1 MSILR
6 WNMPGFPKYLIELK
20 EFTEQ
25 NRCARILIVMD
36 VVSLPKEVQDY
47 IRSLEE
53 KKQSTEAAIHDWET
67 RYTQLEEQYKLL
79 LLQKFGR
86 KSEKER
92 QEEYQPLLFGSEE
105 SSTPEHEA
113 SDTSITVQSHPRRK
127 PGRKPIDDSLPRE
140 EVLIDIPEEEKQ
152 CACGHELVRIG
163 EETSERLQVIPP
175 KMWVERIVRPKYA
188 CKNCEG
194 SGDEEKPAVRVAAPP
209 VSILPKSIVTPGL
222 LSFIIVN
229 KFVDHLP
236 YYRQEKR
243 FERIGIHISRQN
255 MSNWQQAAYEKIE
268 PLIETLKNHIR
279 CGPVINMDET
289 PVQVMGEPERSDT
302 TKSYM
307 WLARGGPPE
316 KPALLY
322 SYRET
327 RGARHIK
334 ELLDGFSG
342 YLQTDGYDAYRTV
355 LAGNEQIVHVGC
367 MAHVRRKFH
376 EAAKAS
382 KKAASA
388 QEGLNQIKKLYAIE
402 AHLRNSGLPEEQFV
416 AERRVQ
422 AEPVLEKFRSWLEKR
437 GQQVPPS
444 LLLGKAIQY
453 TMNEWEK
460 LVHYL
465 DSPYLTPDNNSA
477 EQAIRPFVLG
487 RKNWLFSG
495 SPKGAES
502 SCAMYSLIET
512 AKQNSV
518 NQNDYLRRIFEEAPL
533 MHASDNWEQLLPW
546 NISL

>member
-1 MSILR
+1 
-6 WNMPGFPKYLIELK
+6 
-20 EFTEQ
+20 
-25 NRCARILIVMD
+25 MD
-36 VVSLPKEVQDY
+36 VAALPKEVQDY
-47 IRSLEE
+47 IHSLETAN
-53 KKQSTEAAIHDWET
+53 SSWEH
-67 RYTQLEEQYKLL
+67 RYGALEEQYKLL

-86 KSEKER
+86 KSEKE
-92 QEEYQPLLFGSEE
+92 QQDEYQPLLFGLEENGTSEND
-105 SSTPEHEA
+105 A
-113 SDTSITVQSHPRRK
+113 SETSVPVQSHPRK
-127 PGRKPIDDSLPRE
+127 KSGRKPIDESLPRDE
-140 EVLIDIPEEEKQ
+140 IIIDIPEEEKQ
-152 CACGHELVRIG
+152 CACGHALVRIG

-175 KMWVERIVRPKYA
+175 KMWVERIIRPKYA

-209 VSILPKSIVTPGL
+209 ASIIPKSIVTPGL

-255 MSNWQQAAYEKIE
+255 MSNWQQMTYEKIE
-268 PLIETLKNHIR
+268 PLIETLKMHIR
-279 CGPVINMDET
+279 SGPVINMDET
-289 PVQVMGEPERSDT
+289 PVQVHGEPERPDT
-302 TKSYM
+302 AKSYM

-316 KPALLY
+316 NPGLLY

-327 RGARHIK
+327 RGSRHIK

-342 YLQTDGYDAYRTV
+342 FLQTDGYDAYRTALV
-355 LAGNEQIVHVGC
+355 GNEQIVHVGC

-388 QEGLNQIKKLYAIE
+388 QEALNAIRKLYGIE
-402 AHLRNSGLPEEQFV
+402 ERLRSMELPEDQFV
-416 AERRVQ
+416 DQRKSQ
-422 AEPVLEKFRSWLEKR
+422 AEPVLQKFRTWLEKR
-437 GQQVPPS
+437 SQQVPPS

-453 TMNEWEK
+453 TLNEWEK

-512 AKQNSV
+512 AKQNNV
-518 NQNDYLRRIFEEAPL
+518 NPNDYLRRVFEEAPL
-533 MHASDNWEQLLPW
+533 MNESDNWEKLLPW

>member
-1 MSILR
+1 
-6 WNMPGFPKYLIELK
+6 
-20 EFTEQ
+20 
-25 NRCARILIVMD
+25 MD
-36 VVSLPKEVQDY
+36 VASLPKEVQDY
-47 IRSLEE
+47 IHSLEE
-53 KKQSTEAAIHDWET
+53 KTQSNEASIHDWET

-86 KSEKER
+86 KSEKES
-92 QEEYQPLLFGSEE
+92 QEEHQPLLFGNEE
-105 SSTPEHEA
+105 SSAAENDA
-113 SDTSITVQSHPRRK
+113 SETSLIVQSHPRRK

-140 EVLIDIPEEEKQ
+140 EVLIDLPKEEKQ
-152 CACGHELVRIG
+152 CACGHSLVRIG

-175 KMWVERIVRPKYA
+175 KMWVERIIRPKYA

-194 SGDEEKPAVRVAAPP
+194 SGDEEKPAVRVAELPA
-209 VSILPKSIVTPGL
+209 SIIPKSIVTPGL

-255 MSNWQQAAYEKIE
+255 MSNWQQTTYAKIE
-268 PLIETLKNHIR
+268 PLIETLKRHIQS
-279 CGPVINMDET
+279 GPVINMDET
-289 PVQVMGEPERSDT
+289 PVQVHGEPERPDT
-302 TKSYM
+302 AKSYM

-316 KPALLY
+316 TPGLLY

-327 RGARHIK
+327 RGSRHIK

-342 YLQTDGYDAYRTV
+342 FLQTDGYDAYRTA

-388 QEGLNQIKKLYAIE
+388 QEALNTIRKLYAIE
-402 AHLRNSGLPEEQFV
+402 EHLRNSGLPEEQFI

-437 GQQVPPS
+437 SQQVPPS

-453 TMNEWEK
+453 TLNEWEK

-502 SCAMYSLIET
+502 SCAMYSLIES

-518 NQNDYLRRIFEEAPL
+518 NPNDYLRRVFEEAPL
-533 MHASDNWEQLLPW
+533 MHACDNWEQLLPW

>member
-1 MSILR
+1 
-6 WNMPGFPKYLIELK
+6 
-20 EFTEQ
+20 
-25 NRCARILIVMD
+25 MD
-36 VVSLPKEVQDY
+36 VASLPKEVQDY
-47 IRSLEE
+47 IHELNTS
-53 KKQSTEAAIHDWET
+53 WEH
-67 RYTQLEEQYKLL
+67 RYGALEEQYKLL

-86 KSEKER
+86 KSEKESR
-92 QEEYQPLLFGSEE
+92 EEHQPLLFENEGNDTSESEGSEA
-105 SSTPEHEA
+105 ST
-113 SDTSITVQSHPRRK
+113 IVQSHPRK
-127 PGRKPIDDSLPRE
+127 KSGRKPIDESLPRE
-140 EVLIDIPEEEKQ
+140 EILVDISDEEKQ

-175 KMWVERIVRPKYA
+175 KMWVERIIRPKYA

-194 SGDEEKPAVRVAAPP
+194 SGDEEKPAVRIADPP
-209 VSILPKSIVTPGL
+209 VSIIPKSIVTPGL

-229 KFVDHLP
+229 KFADHLP
-236 YYRQEKR
+236 YYRQERR

-268 PLIETLKNHIR
+268 PLIETLKKHIR
-279 CGPVINMDET
+279 SGPIINMDET
-289 PVQVMGEPERSDT
+289 PVQVMGEPERPDT
-302 TKSYM
+302 AKSYM

-327 RGARHIK
+327 RGSRHIK
-334 ELLDGFSG
+334 QLLDGFNG
-342 YLQTDGYDAYRTV
+342 YVQTDGYDAYRTA

-382 KKAASA
+382 RKSASA
-388 QEGLNQIKKLYAIE
+388 QEALNTIKKLYAIE
-402 AHLRNSGLPEEQFV
+402 ERLRGMDLIETQFV
-416 AERRVQ
+416 EERKTL
-422 AEPVLEKFRSWLEKR
+422 AEPVIEKFRGWLEKR
-437 GQQVPPS
+437 SQQVPPS

-453 TMNEWEK
+453 SLNEWDK
-460 LVHYL
+460 LVRYL

-495 SPKGAES
+495 IPKGAES

-512 AKQNSV
+512 AKQNGV
-518 NQNDYLRRIFEEAPL
+518 NPNDYLRRVFEEAPL
-533 MHASDNWEQLLPW
+533 MQGSANCDSLLPW
-546 NISL
+546 NISF

>member
-1 MSILR
+1 
-6 WNMPGFPKYLIELK
+6 
-20 EFTEQ
+20 
-25 NRCARILIVMD
+25 MD
-36 VVSLPKEVQDY
+36 VASLPKEVQDY
-47 IRSLEE
+47 IHSLEKE
-53 KKQSTEAAIHDWET
+53 NSSWVH
-67 RYTQLEEQYKLL
+67 RYGALEEQYKLL

-86 KSEKER
+86 KSEKESR
-92 QEEYQPLLFGSEE
+92 EEHQPLLFGIEE
-105 SSTPEHEA
+105 SSTAENDAPEN
-113 SDTSITVQSHPRRK
+113 SLIVQSHPRRK

-175 KMWVERIVRPKYA
+175 KMWVQRIIRPKYA

-194 SGDEEKPAVRVAAPP
+194 SGDEENPAVRIAAPP

-342 YLQTDGYDAYRTV
+342 YLQTDGYEAYRTA
-355 LAGNEQIVHVGC
+355 LAGNDGVVHVGC

-388 QEGLNQIKKLYAIE
+388 QDALNRIKKLYAIE
-402 AHLRNSGLPEEQFV
+402 ERLRSSGLPEEQFV
-416 AERRVQ
+416 IERKTQ
-422 AEPVLEKFRSWLEKR
+422 AEPVLEKFKEWLEKR
-437 GQQVPPS
+437 SLQVPPS

-453 TMNEWEK
+453 TLNEWDK
-460 LVHYL
+460 LVRYL

-512 AKQNSV
+512 AKQNGV
-518 NQNDYLRRIFEEAPL
+518 NPNDYLRRVFEEAPL
-533 MHASDNWEQLLPW
+533 MHASDNWDQLLPW